1 MDRQQWLIEDIN
13 EPTQSSLTSNYVHM
27 VERSKAAVCKTA
39 WGNPRARSNRAM
51 HSIYDSRYFMPGK
64 PGACLQNKRISG
76 AIPP

>member
-1 MDRQQWLIEDIN
+1 
-13 EPTQSSLTSNYVHM
+13 
-27 VERSKAAVCKTA
+27 
-39 WGNPRARSNRAM
+39 M